1 MTQTRPIYNFP
12 IFISGFPGLN
22 TASNVLTL
30 PEGSNVTASNVIFN
44 YSNIINPRHGLPP
57 WQVAEVNTSDTK
69 TGKYFGIG
77 PSILLTPADV
87 NVATNIFTNTVGDS
101 LVDGQQISFI
111 SEGTSLPV
119 GTPAIVAGDTYFVLF
134 VSNTT
139 FRISTT
145 LSGPAIDITSAGT
158 DNFRIIL
165 DQSYVNL
172 YYWKTLVSET
182 YVVALKQGNG
192 DASFVEI
199 KPQDYT
205 DPNSVAEYRV
215 IYTTDPTPVPYVS
228 VDPKL
233 PLSPFKFPRYLQTNN
248 GLYVSSTTGWQVIRS
263 SDFPNTE
270 MAKANIPNTVVVK
283 SEFGNDDANNWFADN
298 NAVTFIAVVVRTL
311 ANNVEIEGFPSNA
324 FEVINRTGRRRILNV
339 TLHSEAGQ
347 KVRLYRTVQYA
358 LDQNTINAD
367 GTVKHIAAQAAPTVY
382 FQACGDTILDGSGT
396 GLVSVLFNDSVIGTT
411 GVAKSLYTGT
421 DQQGIVSAFS
431 QPPICSDAVEFKGH
445 AFYADV
451 LTLPIG
457 ELEILSL
464 NATDNPSTA
473 ALNGHSIIIGPKT
486 FTFTPRDFK
495 QLYNSTVASILP
507 YEVNPPATLGSAG
520 ANYGDGYGFF
530 NAELGYIAAGSSV
543 ISTPPINM
551 RVTAVPYEPNAQIG
565 DATPDGFSKGGAN
578 NLVISGS
585 TLTVVISSIHQFNVS
600 AFKAPGIVL
609 LTTPQEATVC
619 SVFKYTAV
627 AINSTDPTK
636 VDFTGFSNAYG
647 DVLAGSYSEVF
658 ALWYVPGTGTE
669 DIALY
674 LGAGKIQD
682 DNSGGTGN
690 TDTYGDATRPAYL
703 TPVVPRQRFAQ
714 PVAILNSAN
723 VGATFTTI
731 GPITTRFFTVNP
743 VMLGATDRSM
753 TTLTDITMQNLA
765 RWINSNAA
773 TSPLFF
779 AQLNPSFANTIF
791 ISSLTYGP
799 INVSV
804 DASSPGIGN
813 KFNPTLSAIP
823 IDVSAFSNPR
833 IKNGL
838 VGSALGFPEQVP
850 LAATTVN
857 VGSSGNRI
865 IRIAATKDDLY
876 CFKEREGVFRIVIQ
890 EGTIVKPIATIQQ
903 ALPLDL
909 TAIPVASEAI
919 QVLDDHVY
927 FLTDRGFCRVINQ
940 QVQFISAPIE
950 QDVKT
955 ATARTPTFDGIR
967 SFVDRAKR
975 IYVCTF
981 PRTNVDGTSTTFVF
995 NTKTEMWSTFTTAF
1009 DWVVTDVIGRQ
1020 TALTDDFLIKGQPIL
1035 TTKQL
1040 NASNFDDRFVRVW
1053 QYLRQEQFTGQET
1066 DNVYDTGFNQVIDTF
1081 GNDVTIQ
1088 VGTFNVV
1095 DSSFDQFDEIMTG
1108 FSTATL
1114 SGGSIVLTRTKGASP
1129 NYPHIPGNYFNEFV
1143 NRLRNEQLY
1152 YSTTVN
1158 NVENVL
1164 IPVTFSAVIDNSS
1177 TSGITLTPIVSNLI
1191 LAPSATVDSIMVG
1204 VNTRLDFVPF
1214 HNSTPETLKMFSKF
1228 MCHYQDRPEANSLPS
1243 TLYLSFKVDNQ
1254 PQFSDQTIFDT
1265 VVVGRTIYETLIPLT
1280 ATRGRFLS
1288 ARVEHNQPLEY
1299 WSLNGAAFVYRETG
1313 SSRVSTK

>member
-12 IFISGFPGLN
+12 IFISNFPGLN
-22 TASNVLTL
+22 TATNVLTL
-30 PEGSNVTASNVIFN
+30 PEGSNVATSNVIFN

-57 WQVAEVNTSDTK
+57 WQVAEVDTSDTK
-69 TGKYFGIG
+69 TGRYFGVG
-77 PSILLTPADV
+77 PSILLTPANV
-87 NVATNIFTNTVGDS
+87 NIVTDTFTNIVGDS
-101 LVDGQQISFI
+101 LADQQQISFV
-111 SEGTSLPV
+111 SEGTTIPSPL
-119 GTPAIVAGDTYFVLF
+119 VAGTNYFVLF
-134 VSNTT
+134 TSSTT
-139 FRISTT
+139 FQVSATFQ
-145 LSGPAIDITSAGT
+145 GPAIDITSAGT

-165 DQSYVNL
+165 DQTYVNL

-182 YVVALKQGNG
+182 YIVALKQGNG

-205 DPNSVAEYRV
+205 NPASVAEYRGLS
-215 IYTTDPTPVPYVS
+215 TTDPVPVLYVS
-228 VDPKL
+228 VDPHL

-248 GLYVSSTTGWQVIRS
+248 GLYISSTTGWQVVRS

-270 MAKANIPNTVVVK
+270 IAKANIANSVVVK
-283 SEFGNDDANNWFADN
+283 AEFANDDANNWFADN
-298 NAVTFIAVVVRTL
+298 NAVTFIVVAVRTL

-339 TLHSEAGQ
+339 TLHSDAGQ
-347 KVRLYRTVQYA
+347 KVRLYRTAQYS
-358 LDQNTINAD
+358 LDQTVINAD
-367 GTVKHIAAQAAPTVY
+367 GTVKHIIAQKVPTVY
-382 FQACGDTILDGSGT
+382 LQACGDTTLDPTTGT
-396 GLVSVLFNDSVIGTT
+396 GTVSVLFNDSVIGST
-411 GVAKSLYTGT
+411 GIAQSLYIGT
-421 DQQGIVSAFS
+421 DRFGIASAFNA
-431 QPPICSDAVEFKGH
+431 PPICSDAVEFKGH
-445 AFYADV
+445 AFYADI
-451 LTLPIG
+451 LTQPTG

-473 ALNGHSIIIGPKT
+473 ALNSHDIIIGPQT
-486 FTFTPRDFK
+486 FTFVSRDFK
-495 QLYNSTVASILP
+495 QLYNPTVASSLP
-507 YEVNPPATLGSAG
+507 YEINPPATLGSTG
-520 ANYGDGYGFF
+520 TNYGDGYGFF

-543 ISTPPINM
+543 TSTPPVNM

-565 DATPDGFSKGGAN
+565 DATPDGYSKGGAN

-585 TLTVVISSIHQFNVS
+585 TLTVTISTTHQFNVP
-600 AFKAPGIVL
+600 AFVAPGIVL

-619 SVFKYTAV
+619 SIFKYTSV
-627 AINSTDPTK
+627 EINSTDPTK
-636 VDFTGFSNAYG
+636 VDFLGFSNAYG
-647 DVLAGSYSEVF
+647 DVLAGAYSEVF

-703 TPVVPRQRFAQ
+703 TPVVPRQRFTQ

-731 GPITTRFFTVNP
+731 GPITTRYFTVNP
-743 VMLGATDRSM
+743 ITLGATDRSM

-765 RWINSNAA
+765 RWINTNAM
-773 TSPLFF
+773 TGPLFF

-799 INVSV
+799 INISV
-804 DASSPGIGN
+804 DASSPGIGA
-813 KFNPTLSAIP
+813 KFNPTLSAVP
-823 IDVSAFSNPR
+823 IDISAFSNPR

-838 VGSALGFPEQVP
+838 AGSALGFPEQVP
-850 LAATTVN
+850 LSSTTIN

-876 CFKEREGVFRIVIQ
+876 CFKEREGVFRIVVQ
-890 EGTIVKPIATIQQ
+890 EGTIVNPIPKVQQ

-967 SFVDRAKR
+967 SFIDRAKR

-981 PRTNVDGTSTTFVF
+981 PRTNVDGTGTTFVF
-995 NTKTEMWSTFTTAF
+995 NTKTEMWSTFTTSF

-1020 TALTDDFLIKGQPIL
+1020 TALTDDYLIKGQPIL

-1040 NASNFDDRFVRVW
+1040 NASNFDSRFIRVW

-1095 DSSFDQFDEIMTG
+1095 DSSFDQFDEIMLG
-1108 FSTATL
+1108 FTTATL
-1114 SGGSIVLTRTKGASP
+1114 SGGNIVLTRTKGASP

-1152 YSTTVN
+1152 YRTTVN
-1158 NVENVL
+1158 NVENVI
-1164 IPVTFSAVIDNSS
+1164 IPVTFSTVVDNSG
-1177 TSGITLTPIVSNLI
+1177 TSGITLIPFTSNLI
-1191 LAPSATVDSIMVG
+1191 ITLTAADDAIMVG